1 MLHGIRELYGFSIAA
16 VGGDIGRVRD
26 TYFHDRQWPLRYL
39 VVDTGRWPGGRQILI
54 SPCSVTRIDRDRKRL
69 HTTVTE
75 AQLAERPGGG
85 DTGVVSYRSPGWPR
99 CPLRGDFAADLPY
112 PASAGIPGALT
123 ALADKICDEP
133 HEVGDP
139 HLRST
144 RSVSHYY
151 VHALDGD
158 VGHVTDFLYEE
169 TSWRIRY
176 VVVATGS
183 WWPGR
188 KVLIPVSRVSWRSWD
203 AHTLNVQAC
212 RETIQLAPTYN
223 ATRPVGEEFLARLA
237 AYYAFPP
244 E

>member
-26 TYFHDRQWPLRYL
+26 AYFHDRQWPLRYV
-39 VVDTGRWPGGRQILI
+39 VVDTGRWPDGRQIFI
-54 SPCSVTRIDRDRKRL
+54 SPRSVTRIDRDRKRL

-85 DTGVVSYRSPGWPR
+85 DAGVVSYRSAGWPR
-99 CPLRGDFAADLPY
+99 CPLRGDFAADVPY
-112 PASAGIPGALT
+112 PASAGIPCALT
-123 ALADKICDEP
+123 ALADKICDEQP
-133 HEVGDP
+133 EVGDP

-144 RSVSHYY
+144 RSVSHHY

-158 VGHVTDFLYEE
+158 VGHVVDFLYEE

-176 VVVATGS
+176 VVAATGS

-188 KVLIPVSRVSWRSWD
+188 KVLIPVGYVSWLSWD
-203 AHTLNVQAC
+203 AHTLNVQVP
-212 RETIQLAPTYN
+212 RETIQLAPSYHAGQP
-223 ATRPVGEEFLARLA
+223 ATDEYLARLA
-237 AYYAFPP
+237 VHYASSPA
-244 E
+244 